1 MCCNA
6 FLQRPSSNV
15 VSGDKMMNKAL
26 GPVWHTTQKAPGI
39 IPEGLRGLDQEATW
53 RKRHSDGWVYGHG
66 SFCVVSHRPC
76 VLGAFKY
83 MRNSAN
89 EAKRLWWETGQ
100 LRGLVTTVIVDG
112 KADDQA
118 LFAEFQRQ
126 RKMTLLT
133 TPRKHSDPTEARQRM
148 IQVLNLPIHRTLRQQ
163 RGQTVE
169 PRQGVS
175 KDIFALDWCW
185 MRGHRNNRWLF
196 AAMGVAVQL
205 HQARALKAHRSTWK
219 IKQEVLGL

>member
-1 MCCNA
+1 MCCKS
-6 FLQRPSSNV
+6 FLQRTSCKV

-26 GPVWHTTQKAPGI
+26 GPVWHAKHKAQGML
-39 IPEGLRGLDQEATW
+39 PERLRGVDQEATW
-53 RKRHSDGWVYGHG
+53 SKSHSDGWVYGHG
-66 SFCVVSHRPC
+66 SFCLVSHNPC
-76 VLGAFKY
+76 LLGAFKY
-83 MRNSAN
+83 MRNSAH

-100 LRGLVTTVIVDG
+100 LRGLVTTVIMDG

-126 RKMTLLT
+126 RQMTLLT
-133 TPRKHSDPTEARQRM
+133 TPRNNSDHTEARQRM
-148 IQVLNLPIHRTLRQQ
+148 IHVLNLPVNRQLRRQ

-169 PRQGVS
+169 PMQGVI
-175 KDIFALDWCW
+175 KDIFALDRCW
-185 MRGHRNNRWLF
+185 MRGHRHNRWLF

-205 HQARALKAHRSTWK
+205 HQARALKAHRSPWK

>member
-1 MCCNA
+1 MCCKS
-6 FLQRPSSNV
+6 FLQRTSCQV

-26 GPVWHTTQKAPGI
+26 GPVWHTKHKAQGVL
-39 IPEGLRGLDQEATW
+39 PERLRGVDQEATW
-53 RKRHSDGWVYGHG
+53 SKSRSDGWVYGHG
-66 SFCVVSHRPC
+66 SFCLVSHTPC
-76 VLGAFKY
+76 LRGAFKY
-83 MRNSAN
+83 MRNRAH

-100 LRGLVTTVIVDG
+100 LRGLVPTVIMDG

-126 RKMTLLT
+126 RQMTLLT
-133 TPRKHSDPTEARQRM
+133 TPRSHSNHTEARQRM
-148 IQVLNLPIHRTLRQQ
+148 IQVLNLPKNRQLRQQ

-169 PRQGVS
+169 PMQGVI
-175 KDIFALDWCW
+175 KDIFALDRCW
-185 MRGHRNNRWLF
+185 MRGHRHNRWLF